1 MTENAPLSEV
11 IDAVRRVVPCVRV
24 SIVEPP
30 HPQQTSY
37 GVSDER
43 VRGLGFQP
51 KGSLEKGVRE
61 VVERFK
67 AFLPRIRKRSRAEF
81 RWMLNL
87 ITRNF

>member
-1 MTENAPLSEV
+1 
-11 IDAVRRVVPCVRV
+11 

-43 VRGLGFQP
+43 IRGLGFQP

-67 AFLPRIRKRSRAEF
+67 AFLPCVRKRCRAAL
-81 RWMLNL
+81 RWMLKLVILNA
-87 ITRNF
+87 RNSVSRILNAVIFNSVCRLAV

>member
-1 MTENAPLSEV
+1 
-11 IDAVRRVVPCVRV
+11 V

-43 VRGLGFQP
+43 IRGLGFQP

-61 VVERFK
+61 VVERLK
-67 AFLPRIRKRSRAEF
+67 AFLPR
-81 RWMLNL
+81 
-87 ITRNF
+87 TRQ